1 MTHPWFSPPAPRV
14 LAHRG
19 LVTLAAAAD
28 GVAENS
34 FLAVAAAHAEGIA
47 YVESDC
53 HLTAD
58 GVVVLWHDA
67 DLQRVTGVARPV
79 ADCTV
84 AELERLMAERGGLI
98 TLAQALDT
106 FPTLRF
112 NLDVKADAAAVP
124 TGRLVAKHADRV
136 LLTSFSDERRHAA
149 LAAAYTRGGHPATS
163 GGTATVARAVAAAA
177 ARSRPLVTRAL
188 HGVHALQVPERRNG
202 IRIVTRHFVSACH
215 DAGVEVHVWTV
226 NQTPDMERL
235 LGLDGAGPGVDGL
248 ITDRAEAAARVA
260 GKVRESRH

>member
-1 MTHPWFSPPAPRV
+1 MTHPWFAPPAPRV

-19 LVTLAAAAD
+19 LVTAAAAAD

-34 FLAVAAAHAEGIA
+34 FLAVAAAHAQNIA

-53 HLTAD
+53 HLAAD

-67 DLQRVTGVARPV
+67 DLRRITGDGRTV

-84 AELERLMAERGGLI
+84 ADLERLMAERGGLI

-112 NLDVKADAAAVP
+112 NLDVKADAAAHP
-124 TGRLVAKHADRV
+124 TGHLIARHADRV
-136 LLTSFSDERRHAA
+136 LVTSFSDERRHAA

-163 GGTATVARAVAAAA
+163 AGTATVARAVAAAA
-177 ARSRPLVTRAL
+177 SGSRTLLARVLR
-188 HGVHALQVPERRNG
+188 GVDAVQVPERQGR
-202 IRIVTRHFVSACH
+202 IRIVTPRFVAACH
-215 DAGVEVHVWTV
+215 DVGVEVHVWTV
-226 NQTPDMERL
+226 NAARDMQRL
-235 LGLDGAGPGVDGL
+235 LDLDGHGLRVDGL
-248 ITDRAEAAARVA
+248 VTDRADLAARV
-260 GKVRESRH
+260 VQTYRDTRN